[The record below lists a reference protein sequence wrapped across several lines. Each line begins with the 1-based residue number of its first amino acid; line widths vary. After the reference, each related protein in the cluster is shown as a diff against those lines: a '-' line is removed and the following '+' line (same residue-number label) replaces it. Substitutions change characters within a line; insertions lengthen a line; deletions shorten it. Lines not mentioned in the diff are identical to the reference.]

1 MSDFE
6 KRLKESKNEIIDSKI
21 NNPKEI
27 YQKAVSNKK
36 TIFKFNYNLFLKFAM
51 IVLMIITISIS
62 GVAIHKSNQ
71 EKPIVINPIINIDTN
86 NFNELLQKDEMMQFS
101 NKKQIETLIKAS
113 SISLDFVYDLSEEVN
128 VSPGEAG
135 PKGDSGVDSDRE
147 YNTNIQE
154 ENVDEAD
161 IVKVNGNYIY
171 YIPYSSYSSYYS
183 DESYKKLYVL
193 KAEGNS
199 LKKIKEINYV
209 TESKEIGKDENAIV
223 TEYKTTQPKD
233 LFYTD
238 KYIILRLETR
248 IYDQIEYGN
257 RKSSSNYRYYTEF
270 AIFNIFNYKLEKNIV
285 IPGTFVS
292 SRLINDELYII
303 SNYTSMK
310 SDNMYI
316 PRYYI
321 DGVMEEASLDDIYY
335 NPIMGTNLNSY
346 VIVFKLKLDN
356 NIKID
361 QFYFISPRIS
371 NVYMT
376 ENNLYLLRKSTY
388 TNDIDENK
396 KVQFPL
402 TQILVINIQDGII
415 AKGII
420 SVVGNVSDKY
430 WIDEYEGYLR
440 VASTGTQYISKIL
453 LGKYYY
459 DQQSEVFNRITI
471 FELDDSGKYKEI
483 SAIQD
488 GIGEPGES
496 MKSARFEGD
505 VATIVT
511 FKQTD
516 PLYYIDL
523 SDPYNP
529 KITSE
534 LKVSGFTVYQHPYK
548 DNYVIGIGYEADL
561 NGRTTGYKVALF
573 DISNKKNI
581 KQVGQ
586 SIVFS
591 YNDNYTDLSV
601 LSNPKELMLD
611 LENDIFGFNIIKYDY
626 SKIYRYSYQDK
637 FYTFKIDLNRENPL
651 YIFSEYSIDSDYKGI
666 IDRMVFIKDKY
677 YLLASSEVHIFK
689 LTKNELNYVSKFTL
703 D

>member
-6 KRLKESKNEIIDSKI
+6 KRLKESKNEIIDSQI
-21 NNPKEI
+21 NNPREI

-113 SISLDFVYDLSEEVN
+113 SISLDFVYDLSEDVN

-135 PKGDSGVDSDRE
+135 PKGESGVDSDRE

-270 AIFNIFNYKLEKNIV
+270 AIFNIINYQLEKNII

-388 TNDIDENK
+388 TNDVDENK

-415 AKGII
+415 AKGVI

-459 DQQSEVFNRITI
+459 DQQLEVFNRITI

-483 SAIQD
+483 STIQD

-523 SDPYNP
+523 SDPYKP

-548 DNYVIGIGYEADL
+548 DNYVIGIGYEADS
-561 NGRTTGYKVALF
+561 NGRITGYKVALF

-586 SIVFS
+586 SIVF
-591 YNDNYTDLSV
+591 NDNYTNLSV

-689 LTKNELNYVSKFTL
+689 LTKNELNYVSKFKL

>member
-6 KRLKESKNEIIDSKI
+6 KRLRESKNEIVESKL
-21 NNPKEI
+21 NNPKEL
-27 YQKAVSNKK
+27 YQKAVANKK
-36 TIFKFNYNLFLKFAM
+36 PISNFNYNLFLKFAM
-51 IVLMIITISIS
+51 IILMIITISIS
-62 GVAIHKSNQ
+62 GVAIYKSNQ

-86 NFNELLQKDEMMQFS
+86 NFNELLQKDEMLQFS
-101 NKKQIETLIKAS
+101 DKKQIETLIKAS
-113 SISLDFVYDLSEEVN
+113 SISLDFVYDLNEDVN
-128 VSPGEAG
+128 VSPEVAG
-135 PKGDSGVDSDRE
+135 PKGESGVDSDRE

-154 ENVDEAD
+154 EDVDEAD
-161 IVKVNGNYIY
+161 IVKVNGDYIY
-171 YIPYSSYSSYYS
+171 YIPYTSYSSYYS

-193 KAEGNS
+193 KAEGDS

-248 IYDQIEYGN
+248 IYDQIKYGN

-270 AIFNIFNYKLEKNIV
+270 AIYNVINYQLEKNII

-310 SDNMYI
+310 SDNIYI

-335 NPIMGTNLNSY
+335 NPILGTNLNSY
-346 VIVFKLKLDN
+346 AIVFKLKLDN

-361 QFYFISPRIS
+361 QFYFISPRIN

-376 ENNLYLLRKSTY
+376 ENTLYLLRKSTY
-388 TNDIDENK
+388 TNDIEGNK

-402 TQILVINIQDGII
+402 TQILVINIQDGIV
-415 AKGII
+415 AKGVI

-453 LGKYYY
+453 LGKYSY
-459 DQQSEVFNRITI
+459 DQQSDVFNRITI
-471 FELDDSGKYKEI
+471 FEQDDSGKYKEI
-483 SAIQD
+483 STIQD

-505 VATIVT
+505 VATVVT

-523 SDPYNP
+523 SDPYKP

-548 DNYVIGIGYEADL
+548 DNYVIGIGYEADS

-573 DISNKKNI
+573 DIRNKNNI

-591 YNDNYTDLSV
+591 YNDNYTNLSV

-611 LENDIFGFNIIKYDY
+611 LENDIFGFNIMKYDY

-637 FYTFKIDLNRENPL
+637 FYTFKIDLNRGNPL
-651 YIFSEYSIDSDYKGI
+651 YIFSEYSINSDYKGI

-677 YLLASSEVHIFK
+677 YLLASSEAHIFK
-689 LTKNELNYVSKFTL
+689 LTKDKLNYLSKFAL

>member
-6 KRLKESKNEIIDSKI
+6 KRLKESKNEIIDSQI

-161 IVKVNGNYIY
+161 IVKVNGDYIY

-223 TEYKTTQPKD
+223 TEYKTTKPKD

-270 AIFNIFNYKLEKNIV
+270 AIFNIFNYQLEKNIV

-415 AKGII
+415 AKGVI

-459 DQQSEVFNRITI
+459 DKQSEVFNRITI
-471 FELDDSGKYKEI
+471 FEQDDSGKYKEI
-483 SAIQD
+483 STIQD

-529 KITSE
+529 EITSE

-548 DNYVIGIGYEADL
+548 DNYVIGIGYEADS
-561 NGRTTGYKVALF
+561 NGRLTGYKVALF

-586 SIVFS
+586 SIVF
-591 YNDNYTDLSV
+591 NDNYTDLSV

-651 YIFSEYSIDSDYKGI
+651 YIFSEYSINSDYKGI

>member
-6 KRLKESKNEIIDSKI
+6 KRLKESKNEIIDSQI

-113 SISLDFVYDLSEEVN
+113 SISLDFVYDLSEDVN

-248 IYDQIEYGN
+248 IYDEIKYGN

-270 AIFNIFNYKLEKNIV
+270 AIYNIFNYKLEKNIV

-388 TNDIDENK
+388 TNDVDENK

-415 AKGII
+415 AKGVI

-483 SAIQD
+483 STIQD

-561 NGRTTGYKVALF
+561 NGRITGYKVALF

-586 SIVFS
+586 SIVF
-591 YNDNYTDLSV
+591 NDNYTNLSV

>member
-6 KRLKESKNEIIDSKI
+6 KRLKESKNEIIDSQI

-113 SISLDFVYDLSEEVN
+113 SISLDFVYDLSEDVN
-128 VSPGEAG
+128 VSPEVGA

-209 TESKEIGKDENAIV
+209 TESKELGKDENAIV

-238 KYIILRLETR
+238 KYIILRLEAT
-248 IYDQIEYGN
+248 IYDQIKYGN
-257 RKSSSNYRYYTEF
+257 RESRSNYRYYTEF
-270 AIFNIFNYKLEKNIV
+270 AIFNIINFKLEKNIV

-346 VIVFKLKLDN
+346 VIVFKLKLDD

-388 TNDIDENK
+388 TNDVDENK

-415 AKGII
+415 AKGVI

-483 SAIQD
+483 STIQD

-548 DNYVIGIGYEADL
+548 DNYVIGIGYEADS
-561 NGRTTGYKVALF
+561 NGGTTGYKVALF

-586 SIVFS
+586 SIVF
-591 YNDNYTDLSV
+591 NDNYTNLSV

-611 LENDIFGFNIIKYDY
+611 LENDIFGFNIMKYDY
-626 SKIYRYSYQDK
+626 SKINRYTYHDK

-651 YIFSEYSIDSDYKGI
+651 YIFSEYSINSDYKGI

-689 LTKNELNYVSKFTL
+689 LTKNKLNYLSKFAL

>member
-1 MSDFE
+1 M
-6 KRLKESKNEIIDSKI
+6 
-21 NNPKEI
+21 
-27 YQKAVSNKK
+27 
-36 TIFKFNYNLFLKFAM
+36 
-51 IVLMIITISIS
+51 
-62 GVAIHKSNQ
+62 
-71 EKPIVINPIINIDTN
+71 
-86 NFNELLQKDEMMQFS
+86 
-101 NKKQIETLIKAS
+101 
-113 SISLDFVYDLSEEVN
+113 
-128 VSPGEAG
+128 
-135 PKGDSGVDSDRE
+135 
-147 YNTNIQE
+147 
-154 ENVDEAD
+154 
-161 IVKVNGNYIY
+161 
-171 YIPYSSYSSYYS
+171 
-183 DESYKKLYVL
+183 
-193 KAEGNS
+193 
-199 LKKIKEINYV
+199 
-209 TESKEIGKDENAIV
+209 
-223 TEYKTTQPKD
+223 
-233 LFYTD
+233 
-238 KYIILRLETR
+238 
-248 IYDQIEYGN
+248 
-257 RKSSSNYRYYTEF
+257 
-270 AIFNIFNYKLEKNIV
+270 EKNIV

-388 TNDIDENK
+388 TNDVDENK

-415 AKGII
+415 AKGVI

-430 WIDEYEGYLR
+430 WIDEYEGCLR

-483 SAIQD
+483 STIQD

-548 DNYVIGIGYEADL
+548 DNYVIGIGYEADS
-561 NGRTTGYKVALF
+561 NGRLTGYKVALF

-586 SIVFS
+586 SIVF
-591 YNDNYTDLSV
+591 NDNYTDLSV

-651 YIFSEYSIDSDYKGI
+651 YIFSEYSINSDYKGI

-689 LTKNELNYVSKFTL
+689 LKKNELNYVSKFTL

>member
-6 KRLKESKNEIIDSKI
+6 KRLRESKNEIIDSKI
-21 NNPKEI
+21 NNSKEI

-62 GVAIHKSNQ
+62 GVAIYKSNEEQ
-71 EKPIVINPIINIDTN
+71 PIVINPIINIDTN

-113 SISLDFVYDLSEEVN
+113 SVSLDFVYDLSEDVN

-135 PKGDSGVDSDRE
+135 PKGESGVESDRE

-248 IYDQIEYGN
+248 IYDQIKYGN

-270 AIFNIFNYKLEKNIV
+270 AIFNIFNYQLEKNIV

-346 VIVFKLKLDN
+346 VIVFKLKLDD

-388 TNDIDENK
+388 TNDVDENK

-415 AKGII
+415 AKGVI

-471 FELDDSGKYKEI
+471 FEQDDSGKYKEI
-483 SAIQD
+483 STIQD

-505 VATIVT
+505 VATVVT

-548 DNYVIGIGYEADL
+548 DNYVIGIGYEADS
-561 NGRTTGYKVALF
+561 NGVLTGYKVALF

-591 YNDNYTDLSV
+591 DNYTNLSV

-611 LENDIFGFNIIKYDY
+611 LENDIFGFNIMKYDY
-626 SKIYRYSYQDK
+626 SKIGRYSYQDK

-651 YIFSEYSIDSDYKGI
+651 YIFSEYSIDTDYKGI

>member
-62 GVAIHKSNQ
+62 GVAIYKSNEEQ
-71 EKPIVINPIINIDTN
+71 PIVINPIINIDTN

-113 SISLDFVYDLSEEVN
+113 SISLDFVYDLSEDDN
-128 VSPGEAG
+128 DSPGEAG
-135 PKGDSGVDSDRE
+135 PKGESGVDSDRE

-248 IYDQIEYGN
+248 IYDQIKYGN

-270 AIFNIFNYKLEKNIV
+270 AIFNIINFKLEKNIV

-335 NPIMGTNLNSY
+335 NPIMGTNINSY

-415 AKGII
+415 AKGVI

-483 SAIQD
+483 STIQD

-523 SDPYNP
+523 SDPYKP

-548 DNYVIGIGYEADL
+548 DNYVIGIGYEADS
-561 NGRTTGYKVALF
+561 NGRITGYKVALF

-591 YNDNYTDLSV
+591 DNYTNLSV

-611 LENDIFGFNIIKYDY
+611 LENDIFGFNIMKYDY
-626 SKIYRYSYQDK
+626 SKISRYSYQDI
-637 FYTFKIDLNRENPL
+637 FYTFKIDLSRENPL
-651 YIFSEYSIDSDYKGI
+651 YIFSEYSINSDYKGI

>member
-113 SISLDFVYDLSEEVN
+113 SISLDFVYDLSEDVN

-248 IYDQIEYGN
+248 IYDQIKYGN

-459 DQQSEVFNRITI
+459 DQQLEVFNRITI

-496 MKSARFEGD
+496 MKSARFEDD

>member
-6 KRLKESKNEIIDSKI
+6 KRLRESKNEIIDSQI

-62 GVAIHKSNQ
+62 GVAIYKSNEEQ
-71 EKPIVINPIINIDTN
+71 PIVINPIINIDTN

-113 SISLDFVYDLSEEVN
+113 SVSLDFVYDLSEDVN

-161 IVKVNGNYIY
+161 IVKVNGDYIY

-209 TESKEIGKDENAIV
+209 TESKELGKDENAIV

-248 IYDQIEYGN
+248 IYDQIKYGN

-270 AIFNIFNYKLEKNIV
+270 AIFNIINFQLEKNIV

-388 TNDIDENK
+388 TNDVDENK

-402 TQILVINIQDGII
+402 TQILVINIQDGIV

-430 WIDEYEGYLR
+430 WIDEYKGYLR

-459 DQQSEVFNRITI
+459 DQQLEVFNRITI

-483 SAIQD
+483 STIQD